1 VYNFIESISSR
12 IGGFMPRTKTIQ
24 AIWSAKNIFFFIIL
38 PLLIGLLLSAFI
50 PSPKIGIITIDDAI
64 DSVETDLAVKQIRYA
79 ENHSEIRAVL
89 LILNCPGGTINGT
102 ELIYLELLKL
112 RQTKPIVTMVQG
124 LSASGAYYI
133 SAGTNYIFAN
143 PSSMVGNIGVIGTIP
158 SKPRVFEEEYSTG
171 PYKFWGWP
179 QDEYIRQMDM
189 MKSSFLQAVLNGRGT
204 KLKIGSEQILRGEIY
219 PANEAYRL
227 GLIDELGPLGNS
239 IDKAAEIAHISH
251 YQIVDLQQK
260 IYEESKTTTNVPGGL
275 FEVDEKGNPTEKLR
289 NPGLYFLYIPD
300 Y

>member
-1 VYNFIESISSR
+1 
-12 IGGFMPRTKTIQ
+12 MPRTKTTQ
-24 AIWSAKNIFFFIIL
+24 ASWNARNIFFVIIL
-38 PLLIGLLLSAFI
+38 PLFIGSLLSAFI
-50 PSPKIGIITIDDAI
+50 PRPQIGTITIDNAI
-64 DSVETDLAVKQIRYA
+64 DSVETNLAVKQIRYA

-112 RQTKPIVTMVQG
+112 RQTKPVVTMVQG

-133 SAGTNYIFAN
+133 SAGTDYIFAN
-143 PSSMVGNIGVIGTIP
+143 PSSMVGNIGVIGTVP
-158 SKPRVFEEEYSTG
+158 SKPRVFEEDYSTG
-171 PYKFWGWP
+171 PYKLWGWP
-179 QDEYIRQMDM
+179 QDTYIRQMDM
-189 MKSSFLQAVLNGRGT
+189 MKSSFLQAVLDGRGT
-204 KLKIGSEQILRGEIY
+204 NLKITPEQILRGEIY

-239 IDKAAEIAHISH
+239 MDKAAELARINH
-251 YQIVDLQQK
+251 YQIVDLEQK
-260 IYEESKTTTNVPGGL
+260 VNEENKSITDASKGL

-289 NPGLYFLYIPD
+289 DPGLYFLYIPD